1 MPSVI
6 LCGMCGVTSATLN
19 EEREGEEE
27 VVVQNKGSKKNQHDY
42 TLFQKCMSGA
52 HHIKVVRVIRKRH
65 Y

>member
-1 MPSVI
+1 
-6 LCGMCGVTSATLN
+6 MCGVTSATLN

-27 VVVQNKGSKKNQHDY
+27 VVVQSKGSKKNQHDY